1 MGDRR
6 SAYRA
11 LVGRFER
18 KKPLGKPSVEWKGNI
33 TMNPEVLRGGT
44 DWTDLAQVR

>member
-6 SAYRA
+6 GAYRA
-11 LVGRFER
+11 LVGRSER
-18 KKPLGKPSVEWKGNI
+18 KKQLGNPSVGWKGNI
-33 TMNPEVLRGGT
+33 TMNPEVLRGCT